1 MLIAI
6 TSCGENLDSQL
17 DPRFGRAQ
25 KFIIYDLQQEAF
37 HAVDNSINLNLA
49 QGAGIQAAKTVI
61 DNGAQVLISGH
72 CGPKAFKVLNDSKIK
87 VLHSE
92 EIAVKDVISAY
103 KSGKLQLMQE

>member
-6 TSCGENLDSQL
+6 TSCGENLDSKI

-61 DNGAQVLISGH
+61 DSGAQVLISGH
-72 CGPKAFKVLNDSKIK
+72 CGPKAFKVLNDSEIK
-87 VLHSE
+87 VFHSE
-92 EIAVKDVISAY
+92 DVSVKDVISSY

>member
-25 KFIIYDLQQEAF
+25 KFVIYDLQQGVF

-61 DNGAQVLISGH
+61 DSGAQVLISGH
-72 CGPKAFKVLNDSKIK
+72 CGPKAFKVLNESALK
-87 VLHSE
+87 VFHSE
-92 EIAVKDVISAY
+92 EATIKEVISSY